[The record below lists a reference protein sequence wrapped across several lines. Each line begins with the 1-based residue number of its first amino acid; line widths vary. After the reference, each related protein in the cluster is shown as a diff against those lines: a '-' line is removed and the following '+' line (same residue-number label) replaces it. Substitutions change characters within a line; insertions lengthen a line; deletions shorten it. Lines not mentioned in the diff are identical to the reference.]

1 MHPPNMLNSVVIVV
15 KSPIMDGDAEGVVAQ
30 RDNS

>member
-30 RDNS
+30 